1 MAIEKRILLVEPPFY
16 RLFHK
21 RYSLERH
28 PLALG
33 YLSGTIL
40 RDTDWDVRVNN
51 FDFVPNPQDI
61 EVGYLAGVGYDSY
74 KAHHI
79 DLIKPIWDEIRDYL
93 KKTNP
98 PVLGI
103 TTKTQNWGATK
114 IVASIA
120 KELNPEIIVVV
131 GGPHPCHV
139 GTDIFESIDIDIGV
153 QGEGE
158 ITIVE
163 LLDALGNG
171 ERLDG
176 VKGIMFRKGDE
187 IVVNPERP
195 YVDDLDTLVFP
206 HESAPQV
213 LENYDQYPPSM
224 FKSIFW
230 TRGCPY
236 DCLFCGSREIW
247 TRKVRWRSIDNVMEE
262 IRLLR
267 ARGVQSI
274 DFADDTFGGNKK
286 KIHELCQALIERFP
300 GINWST
306 EIHIKLVDD
315 ETMNWMKKAG
325 SHMNR

>member
-120 KELNPEIIVVV
+120 KKLNPEI
-131 GGPHPCHV
+131 
-139 GTDIFESIDIDIGV
+139 
-153 QGEGE
+153 
-158 ITIVE
+158 
-163 LLDALGNG
+163 
-171 ERLDG
+171 R
-176 VKGIMFRKGDE
+176 
-187 IVVNPERP
+187 
-195 YVDDLDTLVFP
+195 
-206 HESAPQV
+206 
-213 LENYDQYPPSM
+213 
-224 FKSIFW
+224 
-230 TRGCPY
+230 
-236 DCLFCGSREIW
+236 
-247 TRKVRWRSIDNVMEE
+247 
-262 IRLLR
+262 
-267 ARGVQSI
+267 
-274 DFADDTFGGNKK
+274 
-286 KIHELCQALIERFP
+286 
-300 GINWST
+300 
-306 EIHIKLVDD
+306 
-315 ETMNWMKKAG
+315 
-325 SHMNR
+325 